1 MMCFDQSIPQLSLHK
16 SLKKG
21 LGWNINSVI
30 DHTSSISK
38 YSPLP
43 KSSYIKLPKALDH
56 PRNGLINVENTDDNE
71 CFKWCLI
78 RYLNLVDHNP

>member
-30 DHTSSISK
+30 DHTSSI
-38 YSPLP
+38 
-43 KSSYIKLPKALDH
+43 
-56 PRNGLINVENTDDNE
+56 
-71 CFKWCLI
+71 
-78 RYLNLVDHNP
+78 